1 MTGADVIVKC
11 LEEQG
16 VNVVFGYPGVA
27 ICPFFESVYNSKQIR
42 GVLVRHETNGGHM
55 ASGYA
60 RVTRKPAVCIT
71 TSGPGATN
79 IITALG
85 TAYADSIPLIAI
97 TGQVSSKLLGR
108 DGFQE
113 ADITGSAEPF
123 VKHSYV
129 VRDPRDIPRVIKEA
143 FHIASTGRR
152 GPVLI
157 DVPVDVQQAEVKYEP
172 AGEVSIRGYKPT
184 LRGNNLQIRRVI
196 DTLASAKR
204 PLICVGGGS
213 ILANGEK
220 VVREFADKYNI
231 PVVSTMMGIGCMPNA
246 DPLYL
251 GMLGT
256 NGKPYAN
263 YAVAEC
269 DVFMLVGA
277 RVADRAV
284 VKPYKL
290 ERRSTS
296 IIHIDVDP
304 AEIGKNLGTTIP
316 LVGDIKVVFEQL
328 LEHEFECDYS
338 AWNEELAAR
347 KAEYTDRRHYDHPHK
362 VNPAKFIQTL
372 SGKMDDDAIYLA
384 DVGQNQLWSADN
396 YFMKN
401 GRFLTTGGFGTMGYS
416 LPAAIGARA
425 ALPDTQIVAVCGD
438 GAFQMSM
445 MEMATMQQHN
455 LPVKFV
461 ILKNDYLGLVRE
473 YQHHT
478 YDDHY
483 SVVKLDGN
491 PNFEKL
497 ADAYGIKYFYLCEN
511 DEMDE
516 RIDEF
521 LAADGAAM
529 MVIEVN
535 SYDLVKE

>member
-1 MTGADVIVKC
+1 
-11 LEEQG
+11 
-16 VNVVFGYPGVA
+16 
-27 ICPFFESVYNSKQIR
+27 
-42 GVLVRHETNGGHM
+42 
-55 ASGYA
+55 
-60 RVTRKPAVCIT
+60 
-71 TSGPGATN
+71 
-79 IITALG
+79 
-85 TAYADSIPLIAI
+85 
-97 TGQVSSKLLGR
+97 
-108 DGFQE
+108 
-113 ADITGSAEPF
+113 
-123 VKHSYV
+123 
-129 VRDPRDIPRVIKEA
+129 
-143 FHIASTGRR
+143 
-152 GPVLI
+152 
-157 DVPVDVQQAEVKYEP
+157 
-172 AGEVSIRGYKPT
+172 
-184 LRGNNLQIRRVI
+184 
-196 DTLASAKR
+196 
-204 PLICVGGGS
+204 
-213 ILANGEK
+213 
-220 VVREFADKYNI
+220 
-231 PVVSTMMGIGCMPNA
+231 
-246 DPLYL
+246 
-251 GMLGT
+251 MLGT

-316 LVGDIKVVFEQL
+316 LVGDIKVVLEQL
-328 LEHEFECDYS
+328 LEHDFECDYS
-338 AWNEELAAR
+338 EWNEELAAR
-347 KAEYTDRRHYDHPHK
+347 RAEYTDHHHYDHPHT
-362 VNPAKFIQTL
+362 VNPARFIQTL
-372 SGKMDDDAIYLA
+372 SKKMDDDAIYLA

-396 YFMKN
+396 YYMKN

-461 ILKNDYLGLVRE
+461 ILKNGYLGLVRE

-478 YDDHY
+478 YQDHY

-491 PNFEKL
+491 PDFEKL
-497 ADAYGIKYFYLCEN
+497 ADAYGIPYFYLNEN
-511 DEMDE
+511 DEMEE
-516 RIDEF
+516 RIDAF

-529 MVIEVN
+529 MVIEVY

>member
-11 LEEQG
+11 LEDQG
-16 VNVVFGYPGVA
+16 VTVVFGYPGVA

-97 TGQVSSKLLGR
+97 TGQVSTRLLGR

-113 ADITGSAEPF
+113 ADITGAAEPF

-129 VRDPRDIPRVIKEA
+129 VRDPRDIARVIKEA

-157 DVPVDVQQAEVKYEP
+157 DVPVDVQQAEVKYVP
-172 AGEVSIRGYKPT
+172 AGEVNIRGYKPT
-184 LRGNNLQIRRVI
+184 LRGNNLQIRRVL
-196 DTLASAKR
+196 DTLSAAKR

-213 ILANGEK
+213 ILAEGEK

-231 PVVSTMMGIGCMPNA
+231 PVVSTMMGIGCMPNT

-328 LEHEFECDYS
+328 LEYDFDCDYS
-338 AWNEELAAR
+338 EWNAELAER
-347 KAEYTDRRHYDHPHK
+347 RAEYVDRRHYDHPHT
-362 VNPAKFIQTL
+362 VNPARFIQTL
-372 SGKMDDDAIYLA
+372 SRKMDDDAIYLA

-396 YFMKN
+396 YYMKN
-401 GRFLTTGGFGTMGYS
+401 GRFLTTGGFGTMGFG
-416 LPAAIGARA
+416 LGAAVGAA
-425 ALPDTQIVAVCGD
+425 VANPGRRVLHIAGD
-438 GAFQMSM
+438 GSFRMNFN
-445 MEMATMQQHN
+445 ELATVSENN
-455 LPVKFV
+455 LPITT
-461 ILKNDYLGLVRE
+461 ILFDNAKLAMVERWQKSDFGGKTYSSELSSCIDYL
-473 YQHHT
+473 
-478 YDDHY
+478 
-483 SVVKLDGN
+483 
-491 PNFEKL
+491 KL
-497 ADAYGIKYFYLCEN
+497 ANAFGIKAQEL
-511 DEMDE
+511 DEDFE
-516 RIDEF
+516 TLEAGIYRI
-521 LAADGAAM
+521 
-529 MVIEVN
+529 
-535 SYDLVKE
+535 KE